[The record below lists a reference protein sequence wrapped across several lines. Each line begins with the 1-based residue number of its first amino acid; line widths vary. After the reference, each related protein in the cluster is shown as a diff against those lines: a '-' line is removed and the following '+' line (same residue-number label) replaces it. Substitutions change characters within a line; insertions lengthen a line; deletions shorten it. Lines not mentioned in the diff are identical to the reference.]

1 MRNKLK
7 KYLIK
12 NKIKQINFAKQ
23 IGVSKGMIS
32 LIVNGLANPSLKT
45 SIKIQQATNNEVQPI
60 DFQKLKEN

>member
-1 MRNKLK
+1 MQNKLK
-7 KYLIK
+7 ENLIK

-23 IGVSKGMIS
+23 IGISKGMIS

-60 DFQKLKEN
+60 DFYKEESK